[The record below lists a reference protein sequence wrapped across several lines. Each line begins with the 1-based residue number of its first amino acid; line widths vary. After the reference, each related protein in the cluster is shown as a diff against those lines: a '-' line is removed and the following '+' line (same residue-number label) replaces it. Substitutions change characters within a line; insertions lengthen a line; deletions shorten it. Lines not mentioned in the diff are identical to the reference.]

1 MPLAHVLTSTLV
13 RSNLII
19 DRECK
24 QLEGDGGECKVLVI
38 QSSSASREILD
49 IQDLSVPEDSIK
61 NWNLAVF
68 RGPYRSAEANNPAI
82 VKHLYCEKLRLNF
95 DTAEERKFF
104 TDAFLVAMC
113 EYTEALAKYEEYKR
127 QLQGAGGHPRGPS
140 RRYASTSHVPTKAA
154 LSPMVESGLTNG
166 TPSVDQEIDKD
177 EDEKK
182 NPSLENDTATVYSAA
197 DHLDGYHLNLYES
210 ELADGLANWVR
221 MLQPDVSAK
230 EAMADTLPDLL
241 RNFALR
247 LGQHSTTQSENSVM
261 YFVHRY
267 RQ

>member
-1 MPLAHVLTSTLV
+1 M
-13 RSNLII
+13 
-19 DRECK
+19 
-24 QLEGDGGECKVLVI
+24 I
-38 QSSSASREILD
+38 QSSSAPREVFD

-68 RGPYRSAEANNPAI
+68 RGPCRSAEAKNPAI
-82 VKHLYCEKLRLNF
+82 VKHLSCENLRLDF
-95 DTAEERKFF
+95 DTAEKRKFF
-104 TDAFLVAMC
+104 SDAFLVALR
-113 EYTEALAKYEEYKR
+113 EYTQALAEYEGYMR
-127 QLQGAGGHPRGPS
+127 QLKRAGERLKGPS
-140 RRYASTSHVPTKAA
+140 RRYTSMSHHVPTKAA
-154 LSPMVESGLTNG
+154 LSPIVKSGLTNG

-177 EDEKK
+177 QDEKE

-197 DHLDGYHLNLYES
+197 DHLDGYHLNLYEF